1 MQQLSGIH
9 FVIADPCLNLQGVA
23 DFSDTGIQ
31 HLSAQLATTLN
42 ARMLEL
48 EWGADRWQRRF
59 ELDGRPYLLCMESLC
74 EAVWIEALKESDFP
88 YLISQLRLVGAEL
101 TEGNHSA
108 F

>member
-1 MQQLSGIH
+1 MQQLNGIH
-9 FVIADPCLNLQGVA
+9 FVCNDQCLNLHGIA

-31 HLSAQLATTLN
+31 SLSSQLTATLG

-59 ELDGRPYLLCMESLC
+59 ELDDRPYLLCMESLC
-74 EAVWIEALKESDFP
+74 EAVWIEALKETDFP